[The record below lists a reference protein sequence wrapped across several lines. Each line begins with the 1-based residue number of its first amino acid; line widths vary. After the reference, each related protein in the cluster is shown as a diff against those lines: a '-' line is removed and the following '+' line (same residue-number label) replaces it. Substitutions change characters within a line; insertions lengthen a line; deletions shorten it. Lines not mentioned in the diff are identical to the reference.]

1 MSKLV
6 SGYYHHPA
14 LLYDKTSD
22 EKKSVICKLCSHYC
36 EIKDGNIGICLLRK
50 NIGGELFTMT
60 WGRTEGLA
68 IDPIEKKP
76 FYHFK
81 PSTKVLSYG
90 TPGCNFRCMN
100 CQNWQ
105 LSQAVKYY
113 TDNSLSTKVFL
124 PENIAEYAAVN
135 KIDGIS
141 YTYSEPTIFFEY
153 ARDTILE
160 CRKNK
165 KTESLFHVFVSNG
178 FFTKETVEVIDK
190 ENLLNAINIDLK
202 FMDDQKYKKI
212 TGGKLQPVL
221 DSVKRIYDLRDKIHL
236 EIINLIIPGENDK
249 EEDISK
255 LCEFLASV
263 SNDIPLH
270 FSRFY
275 PHYKMGNKPQT
286 DFNTLIQAKN
296 IAINYGLKYIYL
308 GNTSIPGVEDTHC
321 PNCRELLVARNRYGI
336 NQNNL
341 LTENGLSKCPK
352 CKTAINII
360 S

>member
-1 MSKLV
+1 MGRIESE
-6 SGYYHHPA
+6 YYHHPA
-14 LLYDKTSD
+14 ILYDRLGD
-22 EKKSVICKLCSHYC
+22 EKKTVFCRLCSHYC

-50 NIGGELFTMT
+50 NIGGELYTMT

-81 PSTKVLSYG
+81 PETRVLSYG

-113 TDNSLSTKVFL
+113 SDKNLTTKVFL
-124 PENIAEYAAVN
+124 PEHIAEYAAIN

-153 ARDTILE
+153 ARDTIIE

-178 FFTKETVEVIDK
+178 FFTKETVDIIDK

-212 TGGKLQPVL
+212 TGGKLNPVL
-221 DSVKRIYDLRDKIHL
+221 DSIKRIYDLRDNIHL
-236 EIINLIIPGENDK
+236 EIINLVIPDENDK
-249 EEDISK
+249 EEDIAK
-255 LCEFLASV
+255 LCEFIVSV
-263 SNDIPLH
+263 SPDIPLH

-286 DFNTLIQAKN
+286 EYNTLIQAKK
-296 IAINYGLKYIYL
+296 IAKSMGIKYVYI
-308 GNTSIPGVEDTHC
+308 GNTSIPGGEDTHC
-321 PNCRELLVARNRYGI
+321 PNCNELLIARSRYGI
-336 NQNNL
+336 NENNL
-341 LTENGLSKCPK
+341 YINNNKSYCPK
-352 CKTAINII
+352 CSTEIGII
-360 S
+360 L

>member
-1 MSKLV
+1 MAKLENE
-6 SGYYHHPA
+6 YYHHPA
-14 LLYDKTSD
+14 LLYDKLQD

-50 NIGGELFTMT
+50 NIGGNLFTMT

-81 PSTKVLSYG
+81 PASRVLSFG

-113 TDNSLSTKVFL
+113 SDSAKATKVFL
-124 PENIAEYAAVN
+124 PENIAEYASIN

-153 ARDTILE
+153 ARDTIIE
-160 CRKNK
+160 SRKNK

-178 FFTKETVEVIDK
+178 FFTKEAVEIIDK

-202 FMDDQKYKKI
+202 FMDEQKYKKI
-212 TGGKLQPVL
+212 TGGRLEPVL
-221 DSVKRIYDLRDKIHL
+221 DSIKRIYDLRDKIHM
-236 EIINLIIPGENDK
+236 EIINLVIPGENDSD
-249 EEDISK
+249 EDFEK
-255 LCEFLASV
+255 LCEFISSV
-263 SNDIPLH
+263 SLNIPLH

-275 PHYKMGNKPQT
+275 PHYKMNNKHST
-286 DFNTLIQAKN
+286 ELSSLLKAKQ
-296 IAINYGLKYIYL
+296 IAQNRGIKYIYI
-308 GNTSIPGVEDTHC
+308 GNTTIPGAEDTHC
-321 PNCRELLVARNRYGI
+321 PNCSELLIARNKYGI
-336 NQNNL
+336 VENNL
-341 LTENGLSKCPK
+341 SVKNDIPFCPK
-352 CKTAINII
+352 CKAEIDIKL
-360 S
+360 